1 MTCSKSL
8 KPSGPPFPPGAIT
21 GMDQIMFMN
30 DIAQCLVLS
39 KAQSGWGQGGRQLLL
54 SLIRTEQGHA
64 SRSQGSQAPKQRD
77 SLQAHFAGLALRL
90 TQWSSKLG
98 EQDDKKASR
107 PGQPQGCR
115 LHFRGLGSLPKQ
127 PQFPSVIPA
136 LSCLAPA
143 SPTGAGRILP
153 APCVPPPGWRLSPR
167 RSSW

>member
-8 KPSGPPFPPGAIT
+8 KPSGPPFPPGTVT

-54 SLIRTEQGHA
+54 SLIRTKQGHA
-64 SRSQGSQAPKQRD
+64 SHSQGSQAPKQRD

-98 EQDDKKASR
+98 EQDKRASR

-143 SPTGAGRILP
+143 SPTGAERM
-153 APCVPPPGWRLSPR
+153 PPPGRQLSPR

>member
-8 KPSGPPFPPGAIT
+8 KPSGPPFPPGTVT

-39 KAQSGWGQGGRQLLL
+39 KAQSGWGRGGRQLLL
-54 SLIRTEQGHA
+54 SLIRTKQGHA
-64 SRSQGSQAPKQRD
+64 SHSQGSQAPKQRD

-98 EQDDKKASR
+98 EQDKRASR

-143 SPTGAGRILP
+143 SPTGAGRM
-153 APCVPPPGWRLSPR
+153 PPPGRQLSPR

>member
-8 KPSGPPFPPGAIT
+8 KPSGPPFPPGTVT

-54 SLIRTEQGHA
+54 SLIRTKQGHA
-64 SRSQGSQAPKQRD
+64 SHSQGSQAAKQRD

-98 EQDDKKASR
+98 EQDKRASR

-143 SPTGAGRILP
+143 SPTGAGRM
-153 APCVPPPGWRLSPR
+153 PPPGRQLSPR